1 MKNWKIG
8 TVLAVVVIVGAFL
21 VGRLSNH
28 RKPEITTAQAA
39 SRDVASSAVK
49 RGTEV
54 GNLAPEFKLARM
66 DGSTLS
72 LDDLQGRP
80 AVLVFW
86 AAWCQYCR
94 EEAPHVNQL
103 AAEYESRGVHVFGID
118 VHDSQAR
125 TEWGIKDFGIH
136 YSVVRDSNGETA
148 RGYNVEGIPTVIFLD
163 RKGVVRYVGNR
174 VANDYAERLD
184 ALLAERE

>member
-1 MKNWKIG
+1 MRNWKTA
-8 TVLAVVVIVGAFL
+8 TVLAVVVIAGAFL

-28 RKPEITTAQAA
+28 RKPEISTAQAA
-39 SRDVASSAVK
+39 SRDVVSSAAK

-54 GNLAPEFKLARM
+54 GNLAPEFQLARM
-66 DGSTLS
+66 DGSKLS
-72 LDDLQGRP
+72 LGDLRGQP

-86 AAWCQYCR
+86 AAWCPFCK
-94 EEAPHVNQL
+94 EEAPHVNKL
-103 AAEYESRGVHVFGID
+103 TSEYEARGVRVFGIN

-136 YSVVRDSNGETA
+136 YSVVRDADGDTASN
-148 RGYNVEGIPTVIFLD
+148 YNVEGIPTVMFLD
-163 RKGVVRYVGNR
+163 RKGIVRYVGNHI
-174 VANDYAERLD
+174 AADYAARLD

>member
-1 MKNWKIG
+1 MKNWKMG
-8 TVLAVVVIVGAFL
+8 TVLAVVVMAGVFL
-21 VGRLSNH
+21 VGRLSND
-28 RKPEITTAQAA
+28 RKPEITTVQAA
-39 SRDVASSAVK
+39 SRDVASTAAK

-72 LDDLQGRP
+72 LGDLRGQP

-86 AAWCQYCR
+86 AAWCPFCR
-94 EEAPHVNQL
+94 EEAPHVNKL
-103 AAEYESRGVHVFGID
+103 AAEYESRGVHMFGVD

-136 YSVVRDSNGETA
+136 YPVARDADGETA
-148 RGYNVEGIPTVIFLD
+148 RNYNVEGIPTVIFLD
-163 RKGVVRYVGNR
+163 REGVVRYVGNR

-184 ALLAERE
+184 ALLAEKE